1 MINIIK
7 IKCPHCGVEGQLVL
21 PESDALIIGPCPE
34 CNNTVVIFAGK
45 ALALDKEFLT
55 RATKEEAYNHL
66 YGVLEGLVRE
76 KLDKVFNSA
85 FPAAPLDSPQEDAD
99 ALEDE
104 TRDESPDIST
114 LSNASDTSA
123 ISAGELHAFIQEE
136 LPLLD
141 NRDYFK
147 AIFG

>member
-34 CNNTVVIFAGK
+34 CNNTVAIFAGK
-45 ALALDKEFLT
+45 ALALDKSLLKK
-55 RATKEEAYNHL
+55 ATQEEAYNHL
-66 YGVLEGLVRE
+66 YGVLEGVIRE
-76 KLDKVFNSA
+76 KLDQIFNTA
-85 FPAAPLDSPQEDAD
+85 FPETPSVVPDEETGIPEERVANEAPKAP
-99 ALEDE
+99 
-104 TRDESPDIST
+104 
-114 LSNASDTSA
+114 A
-123 ISAGELHAFIQEE
+123 ISAMELHAFVQEE

>member
-21 PESDALIIGPCPE
+21 PESDAIIIGPCPE
-34 CNNTVVIFAGK
+34 CNNTVAIFAGK
-45 ALALDKEFLT
+45 ALALDKSLLT
-55 RATKEEAYNHL
+55 KATREEAYNHL
-66 YGVLEGLVRE
+66 YGVLEGLIRE
-76 KLDKVFNSA
+76 KLDRIFNSA
-85 FPAAPLDSPQEDAD
+85 FPETPSDVSEEEAHTPKEGV
-99 ALEDE
+99 EDE
-104 TRDESPDIST
+104 HLD
-114 LSNASDTSA
+114 ASA
-123 ISAGELHAFIQEE
+123 ISTTELHAFVQNE

>member
-34 CNNTVVIFAGK
+34 CNNTVAIFAGK

-55 RATKEEAYNHL
+55 RATKKDAYDHL

-76 KLDKVFNSA
+76 KLDKIFNSA
-85 FPAAPLDSPQEDAD
+85 FPATSLDSPQDDAD
-99 ALEDE
+99 TSEEATEDE
-104 TRDESPDIST
+104 KPGAATISD
-114 LSNASDTSA
+114 ASDSAA
-123 ISAGELHAFIQEE
+123 ISAGVHAFTGRIT
-136 LPLLD
+136 PS
-141 NRDYFK
+141 R
-147 AIFG
+147 